1 MWSKSMPE
9 QSPESSTTRPTQATS
24 PKSLTTN
31 RKLNVMFWLIIKAL
45 VSAAVIVTVAEISG
59 RVPRLGALLLT
70 LPLISILAFI
80 MTWNKEQEMGTIT
93 ALARE
98 TMVLVPLGLPF
109 FVPFA
114 VANRTGLSFWPTFVI
129 GVLLAS
135 LTIGTWF
142 WLAPP
147 IKSQADATT
156 RVEPCDS

>member
-1 MWSKSMPE
+1 MF
-9 QSPESSTTRPTQATS
+9 
-24 PKSLTTN
+24 SLI
-31 RKLNVMFWLIIKAL
+31 LKAL
-45 VSAAVIVTVAEISG
+45 ISAAVIVAVAEVSG

-98 TMVLVPLGLPF
+98 TMILVPLSLPF

-114 VANRTGLSFWPTFVI
+114 LANRTGLSFWPTFVI

-147 IKSQADATT
+147 VKPHADSMA

>member
-1 MWSKSMPE
+1 MF
-9 QSPESSTTRPTQATS
+9 
-24 PKSLTTN
+24 SLI
-31 RKLNVMFWLIIKAL
+31 LKAL
-45 VSAAVIVTVAEISG
+45 ISAAVIVAVAEVSG

-80 MTWNKEQEMGTIT
+80 ITWNKEQQIGTIT

-98 TMVLVPLGLPF
+98 TMILVPLGLPF

-142 WLAPP
+142 WLAPAV
-147 IKSQADATT
+147 KLQADSMT
-156 RVEPCDS
+156 RVEPCDT

>member
-1 MWSKSMPE
+1 MF
-9 QSPESSTTRPTQATS
+9 
-24 PKSLTTN
+24 SLI
-31 RKLNVMFWLIIKAL
+31 LKAL
-45 VSAAVIVTVAEISG
+45 ISAAVIVAVAEVSG

-80 MTWNKEQEMGTIT
+80 MTWNKEQQMGTIT

-98 TMVLVPLGLPF
+98 TIILVPLGLPF

-147 IKSQADATT
+147 VKLQADSMT
-156 RVEPCDS
+156 RVEPCDT

>member
-1 MWSKSMPE
+1 MF
-9 QSPESSTTRPTQATS
+9 
-24 PKSLTTN
+24 SLI
-31 RKLNVMFWLIIKAL
+31 LKAL
-45 VSAAVIVTVAEISG
+45 ISAAVIVAVAEVSG

-98 TMVLVPLGLPF
+98 TMILVPLGLPF

-114 VANRTGLSFWPTFVI
+114 LANRTGLSFWPTFVI
-129 GVLLAS
+129 GVPLAS

-142 WLAPP
+142 WLA
-147 IKSQADATT
+147 
-156 RVEPCDS
+156 RR